1 MSPELFCP
9 DQASM
14 RDTRLTKQSDC
25 YALGMVIYEVLSGR
39 APFAP
44 FHCYAVILMVT
55 LGERPRRPDGP
66 ERAWFTHDLWQTLNW
81 CWATEPQSRP
91 GVGAVLECLER
102 VSRNLEVS
110 SQQVDENVEIDRD
123 DLDVASDSSGELLWF
138 DPCYLVVLLYGI
150 LCLSRLRA
158 TTKKILAGRRG
169 RTGPERSQP
178 TTPTQDRL

>member
-1 MSPELFCP
+1 
-9 DQASM
+9 M

-25 YALGMVIYEVLSGR
+25 YALGMVIYEVLSGQV
-39 APFAP
+39 PFAP

-55 LGERPRRPDGP
+55 SGERPRRPDGL
-66 ERAWFTHDLWQTLNW
+66 EGALFTDDLWRTLNR
-81 CWATEPQSRP
+81 CWATQPQCRP
-91 GVGAVLECLER
+91 GVGVVLECLER

-123 DLDVASDSSGELLWF
+123 DLDAASGSPGELSWF
-138 DPCYLVVLLYGI
+138 DPRRLVVF
-150 LCLSRLRA
+150 LCGVLSLSRLRA
-158 TTKKILAGRRG
+158 ITRKVLAGRRG